1 MAEEWKPQNFSDP
14 VGSDAPKAY
23 DPDAYRPSAYR
34 ENPDYIEPAPK
45 RVSKGPAIAMSA
57 VALYL
62 GISAISVFWYF
73 GMGVLYAIPALIL
86 GILGQRKALE
96 AGWSTKMAFTAKI
109 LAIISIVLGVICFA
123 VEVSMCVN
131 GTGIFNWGN
140 YYYYSGLRL

>member
-34 ENPDYIEPAPK
+34 ENPDVAEPPK

-57 VALYL
+57 VSLYL
-62 GISAISVFWYF
+62 GINAISVFWYF

-86 GILGQRKALE
+86 GIIGQRKAAE

-109 LAIISIVLGVICFA
+109 LAIISIVLGVIFF
-123 VEVSMCVN
+123 VIEVSMCVN
-131 GTGIFNWGN
+131 GTGIFSWGKLYN
-140 YYYYSGLRL
+140 YSGLRL